1 MNTYFISFSYIPD
14 TDDPEEAF
22 DEVESEER
30 YKDEIPDETDNNDDE
45 YFEEYD
51 ESEYI
56 QLAKLKMYK
65 IEPDENGILQENEEK
80 LVFQA
85 DGKVIFGDIMF
96 DCGEDPHYFCDAKS
110 GELEY
115 VWSALTDKRMGNA
128 PLVNAVN
135 NEYGCNILYL
145 EDYSFEEDVTE
156 DEKIEILDIVSGF
169 CDQDEINVV
178 AFYPSPLPYDNTKE
192 QQLTNI
198 ACAINSTIRGS
209 MIEKCLNPS
218 DTPENEIS
226 MQIAPELYLRA
237 AGMRVSGVSY
247 PETAKNR
254 EEWDLFEKAGWQ
266 ECGNSRLL
274 FAASE

>member
-22 DEVESEER
+22 AEAEAKYE
-30 YKDEIPDETDNNDDE
+30 DEISDETDNNDDE

-110 GELEY
+110 GECMVGADRQENGQGPFGQC
-115 VWSALTDKRMGNA
+115 S
-128 PLVNAVN
+128 
-135 NEYGCNILYL
+135 
-145 EDYSFEEDVTE
+145 
-156 DEKIEILDIVSGF
+156 
-169 CDQDEINVV
+169 
-178 AFYPSPLPYDNTKE
+178 
-192 QQLTNI
+192 QQ
-198 ACAINSTIRGS
+198 
-209 MIEKCLNPS
+209 
-218 DTPENEIS
+218 
-226 MQIAPELYLRA
+226 
-237 AGMRVSGVSY
+237 
-247 PETAKNR
+247 
-254 EEWDLFEKAGWQ
+254 
-266 ECGNSRLL
+266 
-274 FAASE
+274 